1 MSDVT
6 GYRRQLAHIL
16 DLLRPGAALEI
27 DATWLEPLFG
37 FRPNSPEV
45 ATATQSATRFATER
59 GCKFS
64 YDDATKHG
72 RFIRN

>member
-1 MSDVT
+1 MADVPAL
-6 GYRRQLAHIL
+6 RRQLAHIL

-37 FRPNSPEV
+37 FKPTSPETT
-45 ATATQSATRFATER
+45 TATQVATRFATER

-64 YDDATKHG
+64 YDDAIKRG
-72 RFIRN
+72 RFTRP